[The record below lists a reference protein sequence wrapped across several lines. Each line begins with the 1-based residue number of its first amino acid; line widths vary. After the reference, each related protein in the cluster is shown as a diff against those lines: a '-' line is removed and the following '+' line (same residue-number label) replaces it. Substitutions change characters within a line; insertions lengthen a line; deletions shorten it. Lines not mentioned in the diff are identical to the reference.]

1 MAYLDAQLSHISE
14 SHIVVLFEKTFDN
27 FGIPLSL
34 LERFPFNPELAEA
47 GLGVGWY
54 LRTRHYL
61 EEPADASLSSVT
73 VDCPI

>member
-27 FGIPLSL
+27 FGIPFSG

-47 GLGVGWY
+47 GLGVGQY

-61 EEPADASLSSVT
+61 EEPADASLPSET
-73 VDCPI
+73 MDCPI